1 VVASIQDDWSRHWR
15 QYADS
20 AQNNPAQAY
29 RRKLILAHLAGTLPV
44 AKVLDIGSGQGD
56 LAAQLRARYP
66 EAEIRGLELSEVGVE
81 IASRKVP
88 SARFFQRDLLLPMEP
103 PAEQASWATHAV
115 CSEVLEHVERPDV
128 LLRHALAYLAPGCRL
143 IVTVPGGPVSSF
155 DRHIGHRKH
164 YTRRDLRRLLS
175 SAGLEVERV
184 SAAGFPFFNLYRI
197 AILLRGEKLI
207 SDVASEGTGAPSGLA
222 RLMMKLF
229 RMLFVLNLESSPWG
243 WQLLATA
250 RTPARRD
257 RGSSGTRDDRPS

>member
-1 VVASIQDDWSRHWR
+1 MASIQDDWSRHWR

-20 AQNNPAQAY
+20 AESNPAQAY
-29 RRKLILAHLAGTLPV
+29 RRRLILSHLAGTLPV

-66 EAEIRGLELSEVGVE
+66 EAEIRGLELSQVGVD

-88 SARFFQRDLLLPMEP
+88 SASFFQRDLLLPMELP
-103 PAEQASWATHAV
+103 PEHASWATHAV
-115 CSEVLEHVERPDV
+115 CSEVLEHVDQPAM

-164 YTRRDLRRLLS
+164 YTQRDLRRLLL
-175 SAGLEVERV
+175 SAGLEVENVR
-184 SAAGFPFFNLYRI
+184 AAGFPFFNLYRL

-207 SDVASEGTGAPSGLA
+207 SDVASEGTGASSRLA

-250 RTPARRD
+250 RKSDRRD
-257 RGSSGTRDDRPS
+257 RATIGTRGN